1 VIGSI
6 IHIPKFHEKWWWRP
20 GGYYDEKI
28 RLIKVSH
35 AKLNSSVQKNM
46 NYYIDSLAVICKSN
60 SIHYNK
66 TLLSIKFSFFAE

>member
-6 IHIPKFHEKWWWRP
+6 IPIPKFHEKWWWRP

-60 SIHYNK
+60 SIHYDK
-66 TLLSIKFSFFAE
+66 TLLSINFSFFAE